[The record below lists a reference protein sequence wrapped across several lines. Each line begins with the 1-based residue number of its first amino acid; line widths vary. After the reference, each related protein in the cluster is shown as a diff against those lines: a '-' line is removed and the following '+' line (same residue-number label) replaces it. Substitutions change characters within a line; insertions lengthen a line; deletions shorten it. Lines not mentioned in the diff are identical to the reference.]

1 MMNRNLKSTGKAT
14 AAVAA
19 FALLLSGFAM
29 NSIAGDKEQ
38 PKDEQKPAFEQ
49 LDTDR
54 DGQITQSEAQETWL
68 ADVFQNVDQDSNG
81 KVNRSEYD
89 LAMG

>member
-1 MMNRNLKSTGKAT
+1 MMNRKLKSTGKAT
-14 AAVAA
+14 ATVAA
-19 FALLLSGFAM
+19 FALMLGGFAM
-29 NSIAGDKEQ
+29 ETNAGEAEH
-38 PKDEQKPAFEQ
+38 PEDEQKPAFEQ

-68 ADVFQNVDQDSNG
+68 AAVFQNVDQDRNG